1 MRGATGSKTRK
12 IQAVSANDADL
23 FDFNKSIIP
32 HGGTLSKIKLK
43 QRRNGKYII
52 KIFQDT
58 NNDHHVSKK
67 ELIYKG
73 KSKQKLE
80 GDILTNFDGEIRFKK
95 NMHKCEWVAA
105 KFPDELVYCTLEYI
119 PTTYHCVLIDN
130 EGAHF
135 TFDGTGDFATD
146 DVYQIIDY

>member
-12 IQAVSANDADL
+12 IKAVSANDADL

-80 GDILTNFDGEIRFKK
+80 GDILTNFDSEIRFKK
-95 NMHKCEWVAA
+95 NTHKCEWVAA
-105 KFPDELVYCTLEYI
+105 KFPDDLVYCTMEYL
-119 PTTYHCVLIDN
+119 PTTYHCLLIDN
-130 EGAHF
+130 EGANF
-135 TFDGTGDFATD
+135 TFDCIGDFATD